1 LLTHDIATIPT
12 FAANRIAAREPMP
25 GVLIVP
31 SQGRI
36 AAIIFEAALFAIC
49 TEPQEMRDRIIYL
62 QVP

>member
-1 LLTHDIATIPT
+1 
-12 FAANRIAAREPMP
+12 MS

-36 AAIIFEAALFAIC
+36 AAIIFEVALFAIC
-49 TEPQEMRDRIIYL
+49 TEPEEMKDRIVHL